1 MVHQS
6 VVHHEEKREVTVFA
20 LNINETKAMSVNL
33 DFNSFGDL
41 TMVEHQ
47 CLNGEDLYAINTFE
61 EPTNV
66 APHALDVQ
74 VGSGTSFDVSL
85 PAVSWNV
92 IRFTY

>member
-1 MVHQS
+1 MD
-6 VVHHEEKREVTVFA
+6 VVHNEEKREVTVFA
-20 LNINETKAMSVNL
+20 LNINETEAMSVNL

-47 CLNGEDLYAINTFE
+47 CLEGDDLHAINTFE

-66 APHALDVQ
+66 APHALEV
-74 VGSGTSFDVSL
+74 VAGSRTSFDVTLPSL
-85 PAVSWNV
+85 SWNV